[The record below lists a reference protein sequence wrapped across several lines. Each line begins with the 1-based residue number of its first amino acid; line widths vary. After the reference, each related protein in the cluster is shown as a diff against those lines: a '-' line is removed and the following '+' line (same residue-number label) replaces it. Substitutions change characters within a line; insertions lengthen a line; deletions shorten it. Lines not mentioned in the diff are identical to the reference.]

1 MSLRETPLPAGYD
14 PAGLLLAGQVVPHDA
29 NVDRG
34 QHPDPVQRLYLGAH
48 EIRHSKVRVLCT
60 YLRRVVREAVM
71 ALGEDRHG
79 VYSPHPYR
87 LGEDF
92 GIEGST
98 DILAICRSVEIKVDP
113 PVPSLVHRSV
123 P

>member
-1 MSLRETPLPAGYD
+1 M
-14 PAGLLLAGQVVPHDA
+14 
-29 NVDRG
+29 
-34 QHPDPVQRLYLGAH
+34 QRLYLDAH
-48 EIRHSKVRVLCT
+48 EIRYSQVRVLCT

-98 DILAICRSVEIKVDP
+98 DILAICRSVEIKMDP